1 MCICAQKFYSYS
13 RSACYKMVKFF
24 FCYIWLGIGFLVVFK
39 IFFSEMRV
47 FEGFPIPLITML
59 VMMLGEVNYQGK
71 LFPENTE
78 IHPEKEKNE
87 YIGKAESREF
97 LQFAGD
103 L

>member
-1 MCICAQKFYSYS
+1 
-13 RSACYKMVKFF
+13 
-24 FCYIWLGIGFLVVFK
+24 
-39 IFFSEMRV
+39 MRV